1 MRYPEKL
8 VNMTKKRTS
17 EQYMA
22 FRYGPD
28 GRIIYLDR
36 WIMNATVERH
46 AQLASSTKLNSK
58 DDEVVIHLNGDELD
72 CRREN
77 MRLEETEC

>member
-1 MRYPEKL
+1 
-8 VNMTKKRTS
+8 MTKKRTS
-17 EQYMA
+17 SEYIA
-22 FRYGPD
+22 FRYGPH

-36 WIMNATVERH
+36 WIMNA
-46 AQLASSTKLNSK
+46 K

-77 MRLEETEC
+77 MRLQKTEC

>member
-1 MRYPEKL
+1 
-8 VNMTKKRTS
+8 MTKKKTS
-17 EQYMA
+17 DEYIA

-36 WIMNATVERH
+36 WIMKA
-46 AQLASSTKLNSK
+46 K
-58 DDEVVIHLNGDELD
+58 DDEIVVHLNGDELD

-77 MRLEETEC
+77 MRLQKTEC